1 MKNLLF
7 AFILMVPFVGSANNV
22 NLSGI
27 TDAISKGD
35 AAELSKYF
43 DQSVEIALLD
53 EEDVYNKTQ
62 AVTIVKD
69 FFASNKPTS
78 FSQVHQGTSKGQD
91 SKYCIGNL
99 TTTSATFRVYI
110 YMKVVGQKYTIQEL
124 RFDKE

>member
-7 AFILMVPFVGSANNV
+7 AFLLTPLFSMGNNV
-22 NLSGI
+22 NLAGI
-27 TDAISKGD
+27 TEAISKGD
-35 AAELSKYF
+35 ATELSKYF

-62 AVTIVKD
+62 ATTVVKD
-69 FFASNKPTS
+69 FFAKNKPTS

-99 TTTSATFRVYI
+99 TTSTATFRVYI
-110 YMKVVGQKYTIQEL
+110 YMKVVGETYTIQEL

>member
-7 AFILMVPFVGSANNV
+7 AFLLVPFVGSAHNA
-22 NLSGI
+22 NLGGI
-27 TDAISKGD
+27 TEAISKGD
-35 AAELSKYF
+35 ATELSKYF

-53 EEDVYNKTQ
+53 EEDVYNKAQ
-62 AVTIVKD
+62 AESIIKD
-69 FFASNKPTS
+69 FFGKNKPTS

-99 TTTSATFRVYI
+99 TTSTATFRVYI
-110 YMKVVGQKYTIQEL
+110 YMKVVGENYTIQEL

>member
-7 AFILMVPFVGSANNV
+7 AFLLVPFVGSAHNA
-22 NLSGI
+22 NLGGI
-27 TDAISKGD
+27 TEAISKGD
-35 AAELSKYF
+35 ATELSKYF

-53 EEDVYNKTQ
+53 EEDVYNKAQ
-62 AVTIVKD
+62 AVSIIKD
-69 FFASNKPTS
+69 FFGKNKPTS

-99 TTTSATFRVYI
+99 TTSTATFRVYI
-110 YMKVVGQKYTIQEL
+110 YMKVVGENYTIQEL